1 MAEQLRDT
9 ISQLQ
14 ADLLDAA
21 RISCK
26 KVTDLV
32 DKVDFEVYMT
42 GPRILSWLIFLS
54 YLILSYLIDC
64 RALAALSLDYS
75 ATA

>member
-1 MAEQLRDT
+1 MTEQLRDT

-21 RISCK
+21 RISIQ

-42 GPRILSWLIFLS
+42 GPRILSWLILLS
-54 YLILSYLIDC
+54 YLSYLIDC

>member
-1 MAEQLRDT
+1 MTEQLRDT

-21 RISCK
+21 RISIQ

-32 DKVDFEVYMT
+32 DKVDFEVYIT

-54 YLILSYLIDC
+54 YFILSIVGRLP
-64 RALAALSLDYS
+64 RFH
-75 ATA
+75 

>member
-21 RISCK
+21 RISIQ

-42 GPRILSWLIFLS
+42 GPRILSWLIF